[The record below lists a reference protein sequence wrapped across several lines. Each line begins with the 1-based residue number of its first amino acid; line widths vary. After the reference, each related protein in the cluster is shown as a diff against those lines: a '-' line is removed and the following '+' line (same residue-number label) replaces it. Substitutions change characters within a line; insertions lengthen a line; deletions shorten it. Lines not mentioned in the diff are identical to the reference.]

1 MGKKRGGS
9 MKRVGVLM
17 AVVFFLNGVV
27 GSSVFAE
34 GEEAERG
41 GAGQIF
47 LSWSGDPKTTQTVTW
62 GDMERSG
69 KFLQYRKAGTE
80 SFSKPIEARE
90 TEIGEQETFRY
101 EVVLDNLVPG
111 TSYEYRVGAPGQWS
125 GIFSFKTEEEEQA
138 SFSAFVLGDVQ
149 FNVREEDY
157 AVWGKFLRDAYK
169 EHPETQFAL
178 MTGDYVN
185 TANLWRDWNCYLN
198 QAAVF
203 SCIPVMTAPGNH
215 ETQYLPFTYLKLFAL
230 PENGPEGAAEEFYSF
245 DYAGCH
251 FVSLNSCVLMREREK
266 FMGESAWDDLIDGI
280 DVWLKE
286 DLQKNRKKWN
296 VVFLHHPAYGVD
308 ENSRLSEEI
317 LRIVHLALFVLR
329 DVVEV
334 KRCHLKHRAGTLAV
348 ARCDERRVEI
358 EETTVV
364 EEFVDCISQ
373 RVAYAEHRAESVCAR
388 TQMSLLAQEF
398 ESVSF
403 FLQRISLRIGS
414 AVDFK
419 RFRLHLGSLTLA
431 LRLHEFAFYV
441 DARTRCDGFQI
452 LVGEFLHIEDNLK
465 VLYCRAVVESH
476 KLHMLVAAARAHPAF
491 HTNVCANQL
500 RRPYF

>member
-1 MGKKRGGS
+1 MFLNKETLMLTLKVGTPINREFELMSRLLKDFHALSISESHKFCVYNRFESFNKVLIIHFCKEFNIIGS
-9 MKRVGVLM
+9 MLESIAYAIFDEILCQLHIVVDVVERNLRLNHPELRQVARSVGIL
-17 AVVFFLNGVV
+17 G
-27 GSSVFAE
+27 
-34 GEEAERG
+34 AERRSERIDC
-41 GAGQIF
+41 AESRCSKLALK
-47 LSWSGDPKTTQTVTW
+47 LSGNS
-62 GDMERSG
+62 
-69 KFLQYRKAGTE
+69 KAG
-80 SFSKPIEARE
+80 
-90 TEIGEQETFRY
+90 
-101 EVVLDNLVPG
+101 
-111 TSYEYRVGAPGQWS
+111 
-125 GIFSFKTEEEEQA
+125 
-138 SFSAFVLGDVQ
+138 
-149 FNVREEDY
+149 
-157 AVWGKFLRDAYK
+157 
-169 EHPETQFAL
+169 
-178 MTGDYVN
+178 
-185 TANLWRDWNCYLN
+185 
-198 QAAVF
+198 
-203 SCIPVMTAPGNH
+203 
-215 ETQYLPFTYLKLFAL
+215 
-230 PENGPEGAAEEFYSF
+230 
-245 DYAGCH
+245 
-251 FVSLNSCVLMREREK
+251 
-266 FMGESAWDDLIDGI
+266 
-280 DVWLKE
+280 
-286 DLQKNRKKWN
+286 
-296 VVFLHHPAYGVD
+296 
-308 ENSRLSEEI
+308 RLSEEI

-441 DARTRCDGFQI
+441 DARTSCDGFQI
-452 LVGEFLHIEDNLK
+452 LIGEFLHIEDNLK

>member
-1 MGKKRGGS
+1 MLESIAYAIFDEILCQLHIVVDVVERNLRLNHPELRQVARS
-9 MKRVGVLM
+9 VGIL
-17 AVVFFLNGVV
+17 
-27 GSSVFAE
+27 S
-34 GEEAERG
+34 AERRSERIDC
-41 GAGQIF
+41 AESRCSKLALK
-47 LSWSGDPKTTQTVTW
+47 LSGN
-62 GDMERSG
+62 G
-69 KFLQYRKAGTE
+69 KAG
-80 SFSKPIEARE
+80 
-90 TEIGEQETFRY
+90 
-101 EVVLDNLVPG
+101 
-111 TSYEYRVGAPGQWS
+111 
-125 GIFSFKTEEEEQA
+125 
-138 SFSAFVLGDVQ
+138 
-149 FNVREEDY
+149 
-157 AVWGKFLRDAYK
+157 
-169 EHPETQFAL
+169 
-178 MTGDYVN
+178 
-185 TANLWRDWNCYLN
+185 
-198 QAAVF
+198 
-203 SCIPVMTAPGNH
+203 
-215 ETQYLPFTYLKLFAL
+215 
-230 PENGPEGAAEEFYSF
+230 
-245 DYAGCH
+245 
-251 FVSLNSCVLMREREK
+251 
-266 FMGESAWDDLIDGI
+266 
-280 DVWLKE
+280 
-286 DLQKNRKKWN
+286 
-296 VVFLHHPAYGVD
+296 
-308 ENSRLSEEI
+308 RLSEEI

-348 ARCDERRVEI
+348 ARCDERRIEI

-452 LVGEFLHIEDNLK
+452 LVREFLHIEDNLK